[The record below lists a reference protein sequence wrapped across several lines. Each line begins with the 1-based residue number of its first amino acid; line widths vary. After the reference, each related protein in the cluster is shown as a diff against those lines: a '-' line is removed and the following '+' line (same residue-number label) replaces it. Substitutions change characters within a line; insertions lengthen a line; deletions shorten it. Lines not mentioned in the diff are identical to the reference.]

1 MSIFIVGLI
10 PWFALLIAKTKRS
23 LHMAQLNYY
32 DESRKFLSWMIK
44 NYVKIFIE
52 VDLYIIIFVF
62 LAMFVS
68 PWAISLMF
76 AIFYL
81 VIDFLY
87 YKRIKKEDVIQPLV
101 STPRVRRLVTT
112 TLVLYFIPIA
122 FMLWNYTPDR
132 NGLYYSYLGILLY
145 LNFFVVYLAIYVNY
159 PIEKLVNK
167 YYRRKA
173 EHKMADMKNLKVV
186 GITGSYGKT
195 SSKNILNEILSI
207 KYSTL
212 PTPKSFNTPYGLMIT
227 INNHLDKFD
236 EIFIAEMGAFRKGDI
251 QELCDFVHPKYGI
264 LTRIGI
270 AHLESFG
277 SQENVQQGKFELIES
292 LPKDGVGILNADD
305 PLQVSYPLKNNCKII
320 WIGIDNKEADVRATY
335 VKSSSRGTT
344 FQVTING
351 DKHKYKFE
359 TKLLGRANVY
369 NILSSIALGLEL
381 GLTMDQMIQAV
392 KAVKPVKSR
401 LELVI
406 QGGINYIHD
415 DYNANPVGAQM
426 ALEVLNDMDGKKVV
440 VTPGIVD
447 LGTASKEVNQ
457 EFGKQIAAVADEVI
471 LVQNPMVKYIKNGLQ
486 EAGYKDDKI
495 HVIQDVKKAY
505 NMVYKQK
512 ETEEVYVLFENDLPD
527 NFK

>member
-1 MSIFIVGLI
+1 
-10 PWFALLIAKTKRS
+10 
-23 LHMAQLNYY
+23 
-32 DESRKFLSWMIK
+32 
-44 NYVKIFIE
+44 
-52 VDLYIIIFVF
+52 
-62 LAMFVS
+62 
-68 PWAISLMF
+68 
-76 AIFYL
+76 
-81 VIDFLY
+81 
-87 YKRIKKEDVIQPLV
+87 
-101 STPRVRRLVTT
+101 
-112 TLVLYFIPIA
+112 
-122 FMLWNYTPDR
+122 
-132 NGLYYSYLGILLY
+132 
-145 LNFFVVYLAIYVNY
+145 
-159 PIEKLVNK
+159 
-167 YYRRKA
+167 
-173 EHKMADMKNLKVV
+173 
-186 GITGSYGKT
+186 
-195 SSKNILNEILSI
+195 
-207 KYSTL
+207 
-212 PTPKSFNTPYGLMIT
+212 MIT

-305 PLQVSYPLKNNCKII
+305 PLQVSYPLKNDCKII